1 MGALSLRNV
10 RQSVSRFLAPRKTT
24 PTVPYTVACQKALD
38 ALASCP
44 PPERFPSYPLSFVYR
59 YRTGRWV
66 AFSTR
71 DQIEM
76 DWGATLFFV
85 SLVIL
90 FWIGVWL
97 VHAF

>member
-10 RQSVSRFLAPRKTT
+10 RQSISRFLAPKT

-44 PPERFPSYPLSFVYR
+44 PPERFPSYPSSFVYR
-59 YRTGRWV
+59 YRAGRWV
-66 AFSTR
+66 AQSTR

-76 DWGATLFFV
+76 YWGPTLFLV